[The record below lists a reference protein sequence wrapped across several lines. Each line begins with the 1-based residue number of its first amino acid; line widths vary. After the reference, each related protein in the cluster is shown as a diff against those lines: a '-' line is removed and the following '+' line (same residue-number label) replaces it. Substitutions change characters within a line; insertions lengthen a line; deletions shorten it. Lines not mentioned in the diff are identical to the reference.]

1 MNWTD
6 SLTKMEASDHMSQSQ
21 SPKSL
26 VAKEEKRIQD
36 IQARISQL
44 GKRVRSLISSV
55 IAP

>member
-1 MNWTD
+1 MKWAD
-6 SLTKMEASDHMSQSQ
+6 SLAKVEASEHMSQSQ

-44 GKRVRSLISSV
+44 GKRVRSLICSV
-55 IAP
+55 IVP